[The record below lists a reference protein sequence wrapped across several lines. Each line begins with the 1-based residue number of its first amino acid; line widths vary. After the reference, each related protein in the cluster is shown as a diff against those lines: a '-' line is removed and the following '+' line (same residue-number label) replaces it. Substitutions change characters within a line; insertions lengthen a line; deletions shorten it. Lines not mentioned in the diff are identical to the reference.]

1 MSEIK
6 IVRYDPR
13 KDKEGLEALVK
24 DFEYKSIYPIDIQ
37 KFSNEIDGRIK
48 DLKLRNSMIL
58 AKMVE
63 ENEEKVV
70 GAGFFTMMNDY
81 LGNSHCFIHD
91 VVVRKEDS
99 FKKGIEELILREL
112 FSYLKKTMKID
123 KIGLFIRRNDSN
135 IQSLLMKLKI
145 KKSELDF
152 YEGEI

>member
-13 KDKEGLEALVK
+13 KDKESLEALVSE
-24 DFEYKSIYPIDIQ
+24 FEYRSIYPIDIR
-37 KFSNEIDGRIK
+37 KFSHEIENRVK

-58 AKMVE
+58 AKLE
-63 ENEEKVV
+63 DEVV
-70 GAGFFTMMNDY
+70 GAGFFTLMNDY
-81 LGNSHCFIHD
+81 LGNFHTIIHD

-99 FKKGIEELILREL
+99 FKKGIEESILREL
-112 FSYLKKTMKID
+112 FLYLKKTMKID
-123 KIGLFIRRNDSN
+123 KIGIFIRRNDSN

-145 KKSELDF
+145 KKSELDY